1 MKLSNTLTNKV
12 EEINTTDDVLKIY
25 LCGVTV
31 YDDCHIG
38 HARTILVFD
47 VLRRFLVIQNAKV
60 IFIQN
65 FTDIDDKIIAKA
77 SSEQTDAEHIS
88 QIYTESY
95 FRDFDALNVMK
106 ATSYPK
112 VTKHIPDIIDFISK
126 LIEKNKAYVGL
137 NGIYFR
143 VRSYDGYGKLS
154 KKNKESIISGARIEV
169 DETKDD
175 PRDFALWKFS
185 SSKPTWTSPWG
196 SGRPGWHIECS
207 VMASKYLG
215 VNIDIHGGG
224 QDLIF
229 PHHENEIAQSEG
241 LFETQFSKL
250 WLHVGMVTINSEKMT
265 KSIGNTIK
273 ISELLKEV
281 GPNVI
286 RLFCLSSHYTK
297 PLDYT
302 QDIINETKRRWN
314 QISNAYYELEFRTRN
329 SFIYENCKSVQGP
342 MLTELTNYLELFEE
356 YLNNDLNFANAMTI
370 FLKFVTR
377 INNFFSV
384 DNPVDNEFLTKTFS
398 LLKRF
403 MFITGLRIQQVSQQ
417 EIEEIEDQINKRSL
431 LRSEKNYLE
440 SDKIRLELATRFN
453 IDLIDHKGF
462 TLWKKQSINVQNKHS

>member
-1 MKLSNTLTNKV
+1 MKLSNTLTNKL
-12 EEINTTDDVLKIY
+12 EEINTKDDVLKIY

-38 HARTILVFD
+38 HARTIIVFD
-47 VLRRFLVIQNAKV
+47 VLRRFLETQNAKV
-60 IFIQN
+60 NFIQN

-77 SSEQTDAEHIS
+77 NSEHTDAEQIS
-88 QIYTESY
+88 RVYTESY
-95 FRDFDALNVMK
+95 FRDFDSLNVIR

-112 VTKHIPDIIDFISK
+112 VTEHIPDIIDFISR

-143 VRSYDGYGKLS
+143 VRSYDGYGNLS
-154 KKNKESIISGARIEV
+154 KKDKESIISGARIEV

-175 PRDFALWKFS
+175 PRDFVLWKFS
-185 SSKPTWTSPWG
+185 SSKPTWNSPWG
-196 SGRPGWHIECS
+196 RGRPGWHIECS

-215 VNIDIHGGG
+215 NNIDIHGGG

-250 WLHVGMVTINSEKMT
+250 WMHVGMVTINSEKMS

-273 ISELLKEV
+273 IAELLKEV

-302 QDIINETKRRWN
+302 QDIINETKRRWS
-314 QISNAYYELEFRTRN
+314 QISNAYYELEFRSRN
-329 SFIYENCKSVQGP
+329 SFIYENCDSVQRP
-342 MLTELTNYLELFEE
+342 LLNELNDYLGLFEK
-356 YLNNDLNFANAMTI
+356 YLNNDLNFANAMTV
-370 FLKFVTR
+370 FLKFITR

-384 DNPVDNEFLTKTFS
+384 DTEVDIEFLTKTFS
-398 LLKRF
+398 LLKKF
-403 MFITGLRIQQVSQQ
+403 MFIIGLRIQQVSQQ
-417 EIEEIEDQINKRSL
+417 EIKEIEGQIYKRNL
-431 LRSEKNYLE
+431 LRSKKNYLE
-440 SDKIRLELATRFN
+440 SDKIRLDLATRFN
-453 IDLIDHKGF
+453 IELIDHKGF
-462 TLWKKQSINVQNKHS
+462 TLWKKRSIYVQN

>member
-1 MKLSNTLTNKV
+1 VN
-12 EEINTTDDVLKIY
+12 
-25 LCGVTV
+25 
-31 YDDCHIG
+31 
-38 HARTILVFD
+38 
-47 VLRRFLVIQNAKV
+47 
-60 IFIQN
+60 FIQN

-77 SSEQTDAEHIS
+77 NSEHTDAEQIS
-88 QIYTESY
+88 QVYTESY
-95 FRDFDALNVMK
+95 FRDFDSLNVIR

-112 VTKHIPDIIDFISK
+112 VTEHIPDIIDFISR

-143 VRSYDGYGKLS
+143 VRSYDGYGNLS
-154 KKNKESIISGARIEV
+154 KKDKESIISGARIEV

-185 SSKPTWTSPWG
+185 SSKPTWNSPWG
-196 SGRPGWHIECS
+196 RGRPGWHIECS

-215 VNIDIHGGG
+215 NNIDIHGGG

-250 WLHVGMVTINSEKMT
+250 WMHVGMVTINSEKMS

-273 ISELLKEV
+273 IAELLKEV

-302 QDIINETKRRWN
+302 QDIINETKRRWS
-314 QISNAYYELEFRTRN
+314 QISNAYYELEFRSRN
-329 SFIYENCKSVQGP
+329 SFVYENCDSVQRP
-342 MLTELTNYLELFEE
+342 LLNELNDYLGLFEE
-356 YLNNDLNFANAMTI
+356 YLNNDLNFANAMTV
-370 FLKFVTR
+370 FLKFITR

-384 DNPVDNEFLTKTFS
+384 DKEVDIEFLTKTFS
-398 LLKRF
+398 LLKKF

-417 EIEEIEDQINKRSL
+417 EIKEIEGQIYKRNL
-431 LRSEKNYLE
+431 LRSKKNYLE
-440 SDKIRLELATRFN
+440 SDKIRLDLATRFN
-453 IDLIDHKGF
+453 IELIDHKGF
-462 TLWKKQSINVQNKHS
+462 TLWKKRSIYVQN

>member
-1 MKLSNTLTNKV
+1 MKLSNTLTNKL
-12 EEINTTDDVLKIY
+12 EEINTKDDVLKIY

-38 HARTILVFD
+38 HARTIIVFD
-47 VLRRFLVIQNAKV
+47 VLRRFLETQNAKV
-60 IFIQN
+60 NFIQN

-77 SSEQTDAEHIS
+77 NSEHTDAEQIS
-88 QIYTESY
+88 RVYTESY
-95 FRDFDALNVMK
+95 FRDFDSLNVIR

-112 VTKHIPDIIDFISK
+112 VTEHIPDIIDFISR

-143 VRSYDGYGKLS
+143 VRSYDGYGNLS
-154 KKNKESIISGARIEV
+154 KKDKESIISGARIEV

-185 SSKPTWTSPWG
+185 SSKPTWNSPWG
-196 SGRPGWHIECS
+196 RGRPGWHIECS

-215 VNIDIHGGG
+215 NNIDIHGGG

-250 WLHVGMVTINSEKMT
+250 WMHVGMVTINSEKMS

-273 ISELLKEV
+273 IAELLKEV

-302 QDIINETKRRWN
+302 QDIINETKRRWS
-314 QISNAYYELEFRTRN
+314 QISNAYYELEFRSRN
-329 SFIYENCKSVQGP
+329 SFIYENCDSVQRP
-342 MLTELTNYLELFEE
+342 LLNELNDYLGLFEK
-356 YLNNDLNFANAMTI
+356 YLNNDLNFANAMTV
-370 FLKFVTR
+370 FLKFITR

-384 DNPVDNEFLTKTFS
+384 DKEVDIELLTKTFS
-398 LLKRF
+398 LLKKF
-403 MFITGLRIQQVSQQ
+403 MFIIGLRIQQVSQQ
-417 EIEEIEDQINKRSL
+417 EIKEIEGQIYKRNL
-431 LRSEKNYLE
+431 LRSKKNYLE
-440 SDKIRLELATRFN
+440 SDKIRLDLATRFN
-453 IDLIDHKGF
+453 IELIDHKGF
-462 TLWKKQSINVQNKHS
+462 TLWKKRSIYVQN

>member
-1 MKLSNTLTNKV
+1 MKLTNTLTNNL
-12 EEINTTDDVLKIY
+12 EEINTTHGVVRIY

-38 HARTILVFD
+38 HARTIIVFD
-47 VLRRFLVIQNAKV
+47 VLRRLLDFQGFKV
-60 IFIQN
+60 MFIQN
-65 FTDIDDKIIAKA
+65 FTDIDDKIIARA
-77 SSEQTDAEHIS
+77 ISEHTDAEKIS
-88 QIYTESY
+88 QMYTESY
-95 FRDFDALNVMK
+95 FRDFDALNVLK

-112 VTKHIPDIIDFISK
+112 VTNHIPDIIEFIGR
-126 LIEKNKAYVGL
+126 LVEKNKAYVGL

-143 VRSYDGYGKLS
+143 VRSYPGYGKLS
-154 KKNKESIISGARIEV
+154 KKDRDSLISGARIEI

-185 SSKPTWTSPWG
+185 STKPTWNSPWG
-196 SGRPGWHIECS
+196 KGRPGWHIECS

-215 VNIDIHGGG
+215 PNIDIHGGG

-250 WLHVGMVTINSEKMT
+250 WMHVGMVTINSEKMS

-302 QDIINETKRRWN
+302 QDIINETKRKWS

-329 SFIYENCKSVQGP
+329 SFIYEKCDSIQRP
-342 MLTELTNYLELFEE
+342 LLEELISYLDLFAE
-356 YLNNDLNFANAMTI
+356 YLSNDLNFANAMTV
-370 FLKFVTR
+370 FLKFTSR

-384 DNPVDNEFLTKTFS
+384 DTPVDIEFLTTTFG
-398 LLKRF
+398 LLKKF
-403 MFITGLRIQQVSQQ
+403 MFISGLSMPQISQQ
-417 EIEEIEDQINKRSL
+417 EIDEIEEQIYQRNLFRSQ
-431 LRSEKNYLE
+431 KNYEE
-440 SDKIRLELATRFN
+440 SDKIRSELT
-453 IDLIDHKGF
+453 
-462 TLWKKQSINVQNKHS
+462 KKKIM